1 MFSDGI
7 RPGGDLTEL
16 DRDEPEGDQINTKI
30 EKDQITKYLDCF
42 LRRGLQQIQRR
53 SSPIVLLFVV
63 VVLEIRFEEIVRRKV
78 VFQIKVEKT
87 RGLSKTT

>member
-30 EKDQITKYLDCF
+30 EKDQLTKYPDCF
-42 LRRGLQQIQRR
+42 LRRGLQQIQRS
-53 SSPIVLLFVV
+53 SSPIVLFVV

-78 VFQIKVEKT
+78 VFQIKVENHVA
-87 RGLSKTT
+87 